1 MESDLAAAVKCA
13 QNPTASCYNPT
24 CKYHT
29 WVRTCKRT
37 SVNRNIVGSPIPTV
51 LRNVMLLT
59 SNVPTPLVQSGMYRA
74 AKRARTEE
82 PMSLAVQRL
91 LKFIKLAK
99 LFNTAPWADQFFS
112 VNNDIF
118 LRLTSSHLR
127 LICGDEAQTER
138 PKLLQILAAHRRL
151 DGSGNLVWITNRQQ
165 GKTTTIGRFIALLGC
180 TAVCGGLLCTIYS
193 TSQDRSVELLKA
205 VRQYLNWFKQHPE
218 GKHIRFTRDCERMF
232 VLWNGVVNN
241 EIAARPKNVDS
252 CRGVSS
258 ISLLVK
264 TRQYC
269 CALSA
274 RRYWLSAV
282 FPIYFLC

>member
-1 MESDLAAAVKCA
+1 
-13 QNPTASCYNPT
+13 
-24 CKYHT
+24 
-29 WVRTCKRT
+29 
-37 SVNRNIVGSPIPTV
+37 
-51 LRNVMLLT
+51 MLLT